1 MRQYMGDKTLVKHS
15 LSDST
20 VAILSREIM
29 NLDIVLSTIS
39 FDTFNK
45 VNWSHGSQN
54 NLNFSYFPP
63 PRITA
68 GLSLC
73 HIY

>member
-1 MRQYMGDKTLVKHS
+1 MKQNTVDG
-15 LSDST
+15 T

-39 FDTFNK
+39 FDPFNK
-45 VNWSHGSQN
+45 VNWSHGRQN

-63 PRITA
+63 PLCITQ
-68 GLSLC
+68 GLQLDC
-73 HIY
+73 PCVTYTEK